1 MTWLFVAKKKWIPWE
16 FWSKDRCT
24 IPVRTQVIGV
34 TSQTW
39 RASGRIPWVEGILL
53 HFRWIQQH
61 SVGLV
66 CDRHRVHGP
75 ALRVRA
81 ERLLKCSSAP
91 ARSGAAPTPVRA
103 GRVLGVG
110 TPPAAASPTAG
121 ISGVG
126 PWFCTWT
133 GSARARAAARPSA
146 TWGTEHDGTGRL
158 QLYDHVQD
166 ESYVIGYVQNTTA
179 TLRKATPFLMLLQP
193 GKGRLLYL
201 APRRTSEVW

>member
-1 MTWLFVAKKKWIPWE
+1 
-16 FWSKDRCT
+16 
-24 IPVRTQVIGV
+24 
-34 TSQTW
+34 
-39 RASGRIPWVEGILL
+39 VEGILL

-75 ALRVRA
+75 ALGVRA

-103 GRVLGVG
+103 GRVLELGLLRRQRLRRQ
-110 TPPAAASPTAG
+110 AS
-121 ISGVG
+121 V
-126 PWFCTWT
+126 
-133 GSARARAAARPSA
+133 
-146 TWGTEHDGTGRL
+146 ELVHDSVLEQEVLVPVLQRDHRRLEEQNRQLDTGTGRL

-179 TLRKATPFLMLLQP
+179 TLRKGTPFLMLLQP
-193 GKGRLLYL
+193 GKGRLFLLFSGCSTSPRAERLRFGNYL
-201 APRRTSEVW
+201 GCAYFSDNAIKGLLSQFLHFQIL